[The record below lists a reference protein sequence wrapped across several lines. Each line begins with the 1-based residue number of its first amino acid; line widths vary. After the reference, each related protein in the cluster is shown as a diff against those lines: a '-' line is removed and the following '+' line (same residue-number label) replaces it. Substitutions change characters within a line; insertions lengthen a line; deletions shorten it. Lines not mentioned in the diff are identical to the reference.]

1 MCISE
6 YSDKEYAHRGCI
18 GAKLQGEPT
27 PLGCNDTISDFRR
40 PDGSVRFF
48 VIQLILF
55 VFYCFN
61 LL

>member
-27 PLGCNDTISDFRR
+27 KLGCDYNVTDFRR
-40 PDGSVRFF
+40 PDGSVRIF
-48 VIQLILF
+48 ILQLS
-55 VFYCFN
+55 N
-61 LL
+61 